1 MTVSISKLYLI
12 FLWAL
17 LYTQRENVHFFFFF
31 SALDLTLGVL
41 ESRGRPEIPGPDPV
55 EPA

>member
-12 FLWAL
+12 FLCAL
-17 LYTQRENVHFFFFF
+17 LYTQREMVPFPPPP
-31 SALDLTLGVL
+31 ALDLTLGVL